1 LRFLIKIIVY
11 YSFILLF
18 LYIIMQKKSKTNSK
32 QAGNKQSNKNG
43 NTNTNTKEQIPI
55 NQIIFDSYK
64 ETYNENNEKNNV
76 TFKQYL
82 MNEKEMLIKEHNIIQ
97 LNKLHYDDF
106 DVMYNDTTYDDSCY
120 TLFEGYIVDLLD
132 VLIKMDL
139 PM

>member
-1 LRFLIKIIVY
+1 
-11 YSFILLF
+11 
-18 LYIIMQKKSKTNSK
+18 MQKKSKTNSK